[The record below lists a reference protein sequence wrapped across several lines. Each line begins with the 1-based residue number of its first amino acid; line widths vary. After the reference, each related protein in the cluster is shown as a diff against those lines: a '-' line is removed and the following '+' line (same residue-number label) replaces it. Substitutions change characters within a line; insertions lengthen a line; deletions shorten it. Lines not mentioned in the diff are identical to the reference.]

1 MRSLGLQTLSSM
13 VWFMGEFPHFSAEFD
28 NVVSAVLEN
37 YRGLETSDAVI
48 HDKQDTR
55 NSYDNVSSRDAM
67 TTVSWRSIVSEN
79 GEVHVFEEE
88 AENPKFWS
96 RVRLHNMAML
106 AKEATTDRRVLE
118 SLFRFFDNEELWSI
132 QHGIALCVL

>member
-1 MRSLGLQTLSSM
+1 MVYLIEPQQNILLEVRKNKYHQAQEMGEERRVQRLHSFGLQTLSSM
-13 VWFMGEFPHFSAEFD
+13 VWFMVEFPHFSTEFD
-28 NVVSAVLEN
+28 NVVLAILEN

-79 GEVHVFEEE
+79 GEVHVSE
-88 AENPKFWS
+88 
-96 RVRLHNMAML
+96 
-106 AKEATTDRRVLE
+106 
-118 SLFRFFDNEELWSI
+118 
-132 QHGIALCVL
+132 